1 MPCIDVAVVLV
12 VVVAAAVVVA
22 RNGLEIG
29 FAFGV
34 GRFLL
39 VKF

>member
-1 MPCIDVAVVLV
+1 MPCIDVAVALV
-12 VVVAAAVVVA
+12 VVVAVVVA

-34 GRFLL
+34 GHFLL

>member
-1 MPCIDVAVVLV
+1 MPCIDVVVGLV
-12 VVVAAAVVVA
+12 VVVVAVVVA